1 MKNIYV
7 VILFALLSVLAW
19 YALADYLLGSYI
31 AIILLLFALQIFLND
46 LLDSYL
52 TGKLKARYF
61 DIVFAPG
68 TAVHEASHAIS
79 AKMLGCQIKKISFFN
94 FDKKN
99 DTLGYVEYVQ
109 PSDRFVGI
117 RSAIISFAPL
127 LGCGIFLV
135 AILNY
140 ITHQYPRLDAIDPEI
155 INVSSLDAIL
165 STVVALTLRLFDQI
179 RIANLSDPIIL
190 LLLYLEYSFS
200 LGTAPSPKDISEAFG
215 SFFKYKR
222 EAFVLFLALAS
233 LVLIVQYAG
242 QFRDYEFM
250 QTISDYAV
258 IGFKWVVLILML
270 STIFLVMALP
280 LSYVLTETLDL
291 TGVKKIVPP
300 LLFIAA
306 YYLAR
311 EILHTSIEITLVS
324 ALLAYFA
331 SMLVL
336 KHPEA
341 FVK

>member
-1 MKNIYV
+1 MKNINV
-7 VILFALLSVLAW
+7 VILFALLSVLSW
-19 YALADYLLGSYI
+19 YALADYVLGSYM
-31 AIILLLFALQIFLND
+31 ALILLLFALQIFLND

-61 DIVFAPG
+61 ALVFAPG

-79 AKMLGCQIKKISFFN
+79 AKMLGCRIKKISFFN
-94 FDKKN
+94 YDKKN

-109 PSDRFVGI
+109 SSDRFVGI

-140 ITHQYPRLDAIDPEI
+140 MTRRYPGLDSIGPEMI
-155 INVSSLDAIL
+155 KVSSFNAII
-165 STVVALTLRLFDQI
+165 STAAALTQRLFDQI
-179 RIANLSDPIIL
+179 RLVNLSDPATL

-222 EAFVLFLALAS
+222 EALVLFLLLAS
-233 LVLIVQYAG
+233 LVLIVEYAG
-242 QFRDYEFM
+242 RFGDYAEK
-250 QTISDYAV
+250 ISDYAV
-258 IGFKWVVLILML
+258 MGFKWVVLILML
-270 STIFLVMALP
+270 STIFLVVALP
-280 LSYVLTETLDL
+280 LSYVLTETLDIKGL
-291 TGVKKIVPP
+291 KKIVPP

-306 YYLAR
+306 YYLTR

-336 KHPEA
+336 KHPDA